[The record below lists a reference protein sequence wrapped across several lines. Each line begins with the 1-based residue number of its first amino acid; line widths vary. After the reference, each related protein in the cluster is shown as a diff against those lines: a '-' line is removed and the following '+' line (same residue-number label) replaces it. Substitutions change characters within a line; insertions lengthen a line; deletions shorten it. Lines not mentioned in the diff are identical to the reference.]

1 MKYFINLIIVSSVL
15 LSFLAYSSTS
25 GWKQDEL
32 TQSFMQNLTKDQ
44 CMAKTVASLKADDLN
59 EFSQKRWIA
68 LSGISGDCITWAKG
82 SEEQFCKTYYKRHV
96 TPVCIS
102 NVLDARDC
110 ALIHIISQ
118 FTCFTDKYK

>member
-1 MKYFINLIIVSSVL
+1 MKHFIHLIIVSSVL
-15 LSFLAYSSTS
+15 LSFLAHSSAL

-32 TQSFMQNLTKDQ
+32 TESFMQNLTKDQ

-82 SEEQFCKTYYKRHV
+82 SEEQFCKTYFKKHIMSACYA
-96 TPVCIS
+96 

-110 ALIHIISQ
+110 SLIHLISQ
-118 FTCFTDKYK
+118 MTCFTDKYK